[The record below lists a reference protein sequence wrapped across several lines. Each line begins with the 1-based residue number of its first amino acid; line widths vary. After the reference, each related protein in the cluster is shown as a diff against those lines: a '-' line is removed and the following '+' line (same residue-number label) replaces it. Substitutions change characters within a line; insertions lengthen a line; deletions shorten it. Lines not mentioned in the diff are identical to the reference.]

1 MKDFV
6 IHFRD
11 DSSANVLL
19 HNISPHSDLFFFFF
33 EAYDL
38 ISIWSAQQGV
48 QMKAKSGVLK
58 HVCSLTNSL
67 M

>member
-33 EAYDL
+33 FEAYDL
-38 ISIWSAQQGV
+38 ISIWSAQ
-48 QMKAKSGVLK
+48 
-58 HVCSLTNSL
+58 
-67 M
+67 